1 MVLLAAYATVLHR
14 YTGQSDVLV
23 GSPIAGRARPETEG
37 LIGYFANTIVQRAR
51 FTGDPSFAQLLQRLR
66 DSALGAYDHQDVPFE
81 KLALELEGRASLG
94 QSPLFQV
101 VFTQLDSSQAPE
113 ARMGDVTLEPF
124 ALDNATTKFDLTLF
138 MSQRADRLELSPR
151 GRPGL
156 HPADPLEPAPGHTGT
171 RLPSRTRNPAV
182 LVSPTG

>member
-151 GRPGL
+151 GPPHL
-156 HPADPLEPAPGHTGT
+156 HHPSTPPPAPPPIGPPH
-171 RLPSRTRNPAV
+171 PPAHPNPHFPA
-182 LVSPTG
+182 P